1 MSKWKG
7 KGYIYVLRE
16 IGTYKFKIGY
26 TRDRM
31 GPRTKEV
38 QTGNPER
45 LELVLEFEGDRGLEA
60 SFHRMLADY
69 RIRPDGEWFYL
80 DPAKLFAELFRYSH
94 GVEETDPWDHR
105 VPYDLHIEHMLKN
118 HFILHSKD
126 PKPPLECMSF
136 EKAYSKY
143 LYYCD
148 RNGWTPVSKA
158 TLRRKLVE
166 IGVGHVIYEGVDFFN
181 MVVNVD
187 SILMIEEG
195 KVGVQ
200 IYNKHRSYDEDQ
212 SAGDDDG
219 EDGD

>member
-26 TRDRM
+26 TKDRM

-60 SFHRMLADY
+60 SFHRTFARY
-69 RIRPDGEWFYL
+69 RIRPDGEWFFM

-94 GVEETDPWDHR
+94 GVEDTDPWDHK
-105 VPYDLHIEHMLKN
+105 VPYDVHIEHMLET
-118 HFILHSKD
+118 HFIMRAKE
-126 PKPPLECMSF
+126 PQPPLECLSF
-136 EKAYSKY
+136 EKTYSKY

-148 RNGWTPVSKA
+148 RNGLTPVAAKV
-158 TLRRKLVE
+158 LRRRLVE
-166 IGVGHVIYEGVDFFN
+166 LGVGHTIYQGVDFFN
-181 MVVNVD
+181 LVVNVD
-187 SILMIEEG
+187 SILMLEEG

-200 IYNKHRSYDEDQ
+200 IYNRHRVYEDEGEEDED
-212 SAGDDDG
+212 
-219 EDGD
+219 